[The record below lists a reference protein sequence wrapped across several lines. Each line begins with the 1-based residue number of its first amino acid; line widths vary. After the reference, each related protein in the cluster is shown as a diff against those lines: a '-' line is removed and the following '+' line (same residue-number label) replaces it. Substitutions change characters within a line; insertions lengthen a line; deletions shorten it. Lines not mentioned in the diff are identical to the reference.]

1 MLIGVG
7 QQREV
12 TRPLDRGRELA
23 LVERLGARDAARH
36 DLAGLGDVLLQ
47 DREILVVDLLHAL
60 GGEAAELATARE
72 GTVAATGTTA
82 TRTTATRFVVFHHA
96 FTPMSS
102 SSPPKESSRRVR
114 GPPSFSSCAA
124 FAIGDGSVTA
134 SSMLTT
140 RWRSTAS
147 EKRNA
152 PVSSPRVIWSV
163 STFSRT

>member
-1 MLIGVG
+1 MLVGVR

-12 TRPLDRGRELA
+12 TRTLDRGRELA

-72 GTVAATGTTA
+72 GAVATSTTRA
-82 TRTTATRFVVFHHA
+82 TATRFIVFHHA

-102 SSPPKESSRRVR
+102 SSLANGESSRLRR

-134 SSMLTT
+134 SSMFTT
-140 RWRSTAS
+140 R
-147 EKRNA
+147 
-152 PVSSPRVIWSV
+152 
-163 STFSRT
+163 

>member
-1 MLIGVG
+1 MLIGVR

-12 TRPLDRGRELA
+12 TRPLDRGRQLA

-60 GGEAAELATARE
+60 GGETAELATARE
-72 GTVAATGTTA
+72 RAVATSTTA
-82 TRTTATRFVVFHHA
+82 TRATATRFIVFHYA

-102 SSPPKESSRRVR
+102 SSLANGESSRLRR

-134 SSMLTT
+134 SSMFTT
-140 RWRSTAS
+140 R
-147 EKRNA
+147 
-152 PVSSPRVIWSV
+152 
-163 STFSRT
+163 

>member
-1 MLIGVG
+1 MLVGVR

-12 TRPLDRGRELA
+12 TRTLDRRRELA
-23 LVERLGARDAARH
+23 LVERFRARNAARN

-47 DREILVVDLLHAL
+47 RAQILVVDLLHVF
-60 GGEAAELATARE
+60 GGETAELATARE
-72 GTVAATGTTA
+72 RAVATAGTAATT
-82 TRTTATRFVVFHHA
+82 TRTTTTRFIVFHYA

-102 SSPPKESSRRVR
+102 SSLANGESSRLRR

-140 RWRSTAS
+140 R
-147 EKRNA
+147 
-152 PVSSPRVIWSV
+152 
-163 STFSRT
+163 